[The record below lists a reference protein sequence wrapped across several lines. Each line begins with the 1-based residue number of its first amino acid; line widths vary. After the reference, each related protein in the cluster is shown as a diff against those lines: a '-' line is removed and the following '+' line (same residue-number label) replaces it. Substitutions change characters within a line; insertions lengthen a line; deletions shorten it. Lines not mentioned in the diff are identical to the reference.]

1 MKRTMIDPSQLEL
14 EEKVVIYQTCYQS
27 SKRWT

>member
-14 EEKVVIYQTCYQS
+14 EEKVVSISEEGQIFEI
-27 SKRWT
+27 